1 MRSSVLVFFFQAEDG
16 IRDLTVTGVQTC
28 ALPIWTDSPTP
39 TLIAGALSFAAV
51 SAFGRYHS
59 CGFTAAGVAYCW
71 GYNGWGQLGDG
82 TGYDAYAPVQVIGQA
97 AGTGAASA
105 RASRVQRG
113 GTRGPSRQLSP
124 RPSSPRSAW
133 AVRTGMQAGKPR

>member
-1 MRSSVLVFFFQAEDG
+1 SVHGCGIVAAGDG
-16 IRDLTVTGVQTC
+16 YCWGSGFYGQLGYGTG
-28 ALPIWTDSPTP
+28 TDSPTP
-39 TLIAGALSFAAV
+39 VLIAGGLSFGAV

-59 CGFTAAGVAYCW
+59 CGLTAAGVAYCW

-97 AGTGAASA
+97 AGAGAASA

-113 GTRGPSRQLSP
+113 GTRGPTRTLST
-124 RPSSPRSAW
+124 RRRSPLS
-133 AVRTGMQAGKPR
+133 